1 VLRFVLERIAQ
12 AIVCLLVVS
21 AIVFLLTRLTGDP
34 VVLMLGDGSTEQD
47 RLNLQKDMGL
57 DQPLPVQYLAYL
69 SKAVRGDF
77 GQSIRT
83 KRPALELVLER
94 LPATL
99 QLGLVSMA
107 ISLVLALLLGVNSAV
122 HRGTALDHVGRLIA
136 VLGQSLPSFWLGLIL
151 ILVFA
156 VWLRLLPTGGSG
168 ELRHLILP
176 AVTLGWYNVAVIMR
190 LTRSS
195 MLDVLGAEYIKLAR
209 AKGLSESA
217 VIWKHAFRNAALPVV
232 TFSSIVLVVMLGGAV
247 VTESV
252 FAWPGVGRLLM
263 EAITWRDFPLVQTG
277 VMLMSALYVGV
288 NLLVDLLYGYL
299 NPRIRLER

>member
-1 VLRFVLERIAQ
+1 MLRFVAERIAQ

-21 AIVFLLTRLTGDP
+21 AIVFVLTRLTGDP

-47 RLNLQKDMGL
+47 RQNLQKEMGL

-94 LPATL
+94 FPATL

-107 ISLVLALLLGVNSAV
+107 ISLVLALLIGVNSAV

-168 ELRHLILP
+168 EWRHFILP

-195 MLDVLGAEYIKLAR
+195 MLDVLGAEYVKLAR

-247 VTESV
+247 VTETV

-277 VMLMSALYVGV
+277 VLLMSGLYVGV